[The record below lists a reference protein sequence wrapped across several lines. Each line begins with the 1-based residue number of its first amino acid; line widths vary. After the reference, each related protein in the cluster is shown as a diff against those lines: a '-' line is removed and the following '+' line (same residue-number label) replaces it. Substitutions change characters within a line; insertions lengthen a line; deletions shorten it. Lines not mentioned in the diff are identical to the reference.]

1 VVLRAFM
8 GFPFEPM
15 DKVSLKYL
23 TFKTVFLVAL
33 ATAQSRSELHA
44 LAFTK
49 TAFREDGWG
58 NPRIHP
64 RIPGEDPGG

>member
-1 VVLRAFM
+1 M

-33 ATAQSRSELHA
+33 ATAQRWSELHA

-49 TAFREDGWG
+49 TAFRGDGG